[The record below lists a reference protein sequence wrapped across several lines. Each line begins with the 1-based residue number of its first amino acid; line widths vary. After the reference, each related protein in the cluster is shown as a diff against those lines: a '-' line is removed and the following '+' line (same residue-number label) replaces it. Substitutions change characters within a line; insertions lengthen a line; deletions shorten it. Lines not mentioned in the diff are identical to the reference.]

1 MSILIKILLVSHT
14 IYIKVTEAF
23 PNTNKTW
30 RGFEFETFLDITT
43 KVWQQPLMLVFGE
56 SSVQVAQNT

>member
-30 RGFEFETFLDITT
+30 RGFEFETFLDIT
-43 KVWQQPLMLVFGE
+43 LRLVLRE
-56 SSVQVAQNT
+56 SVQVAQNT